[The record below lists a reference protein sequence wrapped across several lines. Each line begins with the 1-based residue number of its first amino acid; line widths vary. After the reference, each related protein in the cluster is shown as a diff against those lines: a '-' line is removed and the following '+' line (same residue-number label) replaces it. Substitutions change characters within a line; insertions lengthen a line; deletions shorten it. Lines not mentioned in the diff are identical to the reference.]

1 MSSDAGDVVVS
12 VRDVGKCYSIYDK
25 PQDRLKQAFW
35 RGRRQY
41 YREFWAL
48 RHASFDVRRGE
59 SVGIVGRNGSG
70 KSTLLQIIAGT
81 QIPTEGEVH
90 VRGRLAALLELGS
103 GFNAEFTG
111 RENVFLTASIL
122 NMTRSDIE
130 QRFDDI
136 AAFADIGS
144 YIDQPVKT
152 YSSGMFARL
161 AFAVAVCVDPDILI
175 VDEILSVGDI
185 GFQQKCVGRMRQMR
199 ENGLTLLFVSHSPDA
214 IRSVCQRA
222 LFLVEG
228 KPAYWGPAEVAM
240 NRYLNYIREQANAEA
255 LKTQGDLRERVAFE
269 SQVQHQTRYGTGHV
283 QIEAV
288 ELLDDAGRPCRAFKF
303 GDQITL
309 EVRVRSRIAVENLS
323 ISFLLRD
330 MTGIDLTGTTTFDE
344 CFPLPPLP
352 AGGELT
358 VRFRFRSVLREGSF
372 GVCLAVNRVTQ
383 RDGSDN
389 VLFDQVDGC
398 IAFSVIPDLERPVH
412 YKFHTPMEIEFE
424 AMNDLSQA
432 RSAP

>member
-144 YIDQPVKT
+144 YIDQPVTSGHTYPKT
-152 YSSGMFARL
+152 VRWLRDF
-161 AFAVAVCVDPDILI
+161 F
-175 VDEILSVGDI
+175 EITH
-185 GFQQKCVGRMRQMR
+185 
-199 ENGLTLLFVSHSPDA
+199 E
-214 IRSVCQRA
+214 
-222 LFLVEG
+222 
-228 KPAYWGPAEVAM
+228 KPA
-240 NRYLNYIREQANAEA
+240 
-255 LKTQGDLRERVAFE
+255 
-269 SQVQHQTRYGTGHV
+269 
-283 QIEAV
+283 
-288 ELLDDAGRPCRAFKF
+288 
-303 GDQITL
+303 
-309 EVRVRSRIAVENLS
+309 
-323 ISFLLRD
+323 
-330 MTGIDLTGTTTFDE
+330 
-344 CFPLPPLP
+344 
-352 AGGELT
+352 
-358 VRFRFRSVLREGSF
+358 
-372 GVCLAVNRVTQ
+372 
-383 RDGSDN
+383 
-389 VLFDQVDGC
+389 
-398 IAFSVIPDLERPVH
+398 
-412 YKFHTPMEIEFE
+412 
-424 AMNDLSQA
+424 
-432 RSAP
+432 